1 MSKSGSWINNH
12 LFTYTPYSTCRA
24 VMQILQQ
31 IGRHMDALERQILA
45 VKTQLT
51 EIIETVDIMPKRN
64 DKNIN

>member
-1 MSKSGSWINNH
+1 MAGINN
-12 LFTYTPYSTCRA
+12 STCRA

-51 EIIETVDIMPKRN
+51 ETVNIMPKKN

>member
-1 MSKSGSWINNH
+1 MAGINN
-12 LFTYTPYSTCRA
+12 STCRA

-51 EIIETVDIMPKRN
+51 EIIETVNIMPKRN

>member
-1 MSKSGSWINNH
+1 MSNIDEMAGINN
-12 LFTYTPYSTCRA
+12 STCRA

-51 EIIETVDIMPKRN
+51 EIIETVNIMPKRN

>member
-1 MSKSGSWINNH
+1 MSNIDEMAGINN
-12 LFTYTPYSTCRA
+12 STCRA

-51 EIIETVDIMPKRN
+51 ETVNIMPKKN